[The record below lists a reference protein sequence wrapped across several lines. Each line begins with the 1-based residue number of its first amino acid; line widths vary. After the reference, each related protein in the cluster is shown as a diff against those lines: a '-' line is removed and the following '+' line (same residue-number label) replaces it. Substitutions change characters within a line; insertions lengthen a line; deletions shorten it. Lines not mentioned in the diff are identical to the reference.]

1 MLIVQPRDFVYVRY
15 TFKEGDNIFWSVA
28 TSLPDQET
36 FHGTVRGSIILTVTK
51 VVQNQDYIDIS
62 VYSEVDMKMG
72 IKQTVAKTRGVSEI
86 KKYLDK
92 CFEYIQK

>member
-1 MLIVQPRDFVYVRY
+1 
-15 TFKEGDNIFWSVA
+15 
-28 TSLPDQET
+28 
-36 FHGTVRGSIILTVTK
+36 
-51 VVQNQDYIDIS
+51 
-62 VYSEVDMKMG
+62 MKMG